1 MSFLPLAA
9 GGGTAEDGRMH
20 PYAIDRM
27 VEERRQEL
35 HRLSR
40 LDIRRP
46 GLWRRRAAR
55 ALAGLAV
62 AVAVPAHQRPA
73 SRGRLDAALG
83 FEPPC

>member
-1 MSFLPLAA
+1 MSFLPLA
-9 GGGTAEDGRMH
+9 GGGRTTEDGLMH

-40 LDIRRP
+40 LDPRRP
-46 GLWRRRAAR
+46 GVWRRRAAR

-62 AVAVPAHQRPA
+62 AVAVPGPQREA
-73 SRGRLDAALG
+73 TRCHLETALG
-83 FEPPC
+83 LDRA